1 MFSTGQWIFMG
12 FFILVFVGV
21 MLYAYR
27 KDLKLH
33 QKHYKGSFL
42 VFVGFIFFIF
52 LLFLLKNV
60 LDF

>member
-12 FFILVFVGV
+12 FFIIAFVGV

-33 QKHYKGSFL
+33 KKHYRGSFL
-42 VFVGFIFFIF
+42 VLVGFVVFVL
-52 LLFLLKNV
+52 LLFLLKTV